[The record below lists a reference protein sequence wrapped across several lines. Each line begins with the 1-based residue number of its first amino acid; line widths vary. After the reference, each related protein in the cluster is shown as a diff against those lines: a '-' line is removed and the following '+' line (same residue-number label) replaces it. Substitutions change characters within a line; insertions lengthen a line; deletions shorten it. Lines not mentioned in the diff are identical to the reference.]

1 MRIELT
7 DQSEL
12 VITLSDDGLDN
23 DNYVDLQMGD
33 KTGTVEI
40 DELLSVAH
48 AFEKKRAIRISRENN
63 YPLIKE

>member
-12 VITLSDDGLDN
+12 VITLSDDSLDN

-40 DELLSVAH
+40 DELLSVVH
-48 AFEKKRAIRISRENN
+48 AFEQKRVMRITRENK
-63 YPLIKE
+63 YQE